1 MLKPYCGRRRGPSI
15 KNNSDFV
22 LIASTESFREDN
34 LRKGNQGIMGRFADS
49 GKQPVFGDIVS
60 VDDVL

>member
-1 MLKPYCGRRRGPSI
+1 MLKPYRGRRRGPSI

-22 LIASTESFREDN
+22 LIASTESFGEDN
-34 LRKGNQGIMGRFADS
+34 LRKGNQGIRGFFADS
-49 GKQPVFGDIVS
+49 GKQSVFGDVVS